1 MTWQAQHSRHICAS
15 YSQHA
20 LWSLHSY
27 IEHLQGRSRA
37 FSTHHARASLQSAS
51 TLTTTSMPCLVV
63 CSSQGMHAGSCMPLR
78 KHCDYYYI
86 HEGRLLQVTFG
97 ICGDYLGRKKIYLV
111 TLILMIA
118 CTIGQCFA
126 ATPFKGIG

>member
-1 MTWQAQHSRHICAS
+1 MQCHGGPSALTFALDAADMHAVWGMHAPSICKTV
-15 YSQHA
+15 
-20 LWSLHSY
+20 LC
-27 IEHLQGRSRA
+27 IEHLHTA
-37 FSTHHARASLQSAS
+37 DILVAHVA
-51 TLTTTSMPCLVV
+51 LTTTSMLCLTMQWPRHA
-63 CSSQGMHAGSCMPLR
+63 CPQLACPTQHCGSYSSLR
-78 KHCDYYYI
+78 KLY
-86 HEGRLLQVTFG
+86 LLQVTFG

>member
-1 MTWQAQHSRHICAS
+1 M
-15 YSQHA
+15 
-20 LWSLHSY
+20 
-27 IEHLQGRSRA
+27 
-37 FSTHHARASLQSAS
+37 
-51 TLTTTSMPCLVV
+51 
-63 CSSQGMHAGSCMPLR
+63 
-78 KHCDYYYI
+78 
-86 HEGRLLQVTFG
+86 TFG